1 MKKFIV
7 SLLLF
12 LPLLTGCTNIDTQLT
27 INDDKSASVVS
38 SLTYT
43 GDLSDKA
50 DITALTVTNSYKNF
64 LDKGYILE
72 NAYGAKLSTITG
84 TKSVKNIEHADLDL
98 SSLGLK
104 SNLPSGKFIEVKK
117 NLLVTSFNIDA
128 VYNMG
133 EQLSKITEPE
143 TSNATINKVKT
154 LVPEY
159 YQKYSEEAQ
168 NSENESEQREDFMQ
182 NLDDDTKKFIEDAN
196 NEAEVQQDAKNA
208 EFNASFSIKVPA
220 FASYN
225 NADMAEGSLYTWN
238 INKDEETI
246 IKLQY
251 VKYNSA
257 AILILILAGIALLIL
272 LARKILKHESQ
283 KRVGK

>member
-1 MKKFIV
+1 MKKIIV

-12 LPLLTGCTNIDTQLT
+12 VPLLTGCTNIDTQLT

-38 SLTYT
+38 SLTYA
-43 GDLSDKA
+43 GDLADKT
-50 DITALTVTNSYKNF
+50 DVTALTIANSYKNF
-64 LDKGYILE
+64 LDKNYTVE

-84 TKSVKNIEHADLDL
+84 TKSVKNIEHTDLDL
-98 SSLGLK
+98 SSLGVK

-128 VYNMG
+128 VYNMQ
-133 EQLSKITEPE
+133 EQLSKITEAE
-143 TSNATINKVKT
+143 ISNDTSNKVKT

-159 YQKYSEEAQ
+159 YQKYAEQ
-168 NSENESEQREDFMQ
+168 TENESESELREDFMQ
-182 NLDDDTKKFIEDAN
+182 NLDEETKKFIEESHT
-196 NEAEVQQDAKNA
+196 EAVEQQTAKN
-208 EFNASFSIKVPA
+208 EDYNASFSIKLPT

-225 NADMAEGSLYTWN
+225 NADSAEGSLYTWN
-238 INKDEETI
+238 INKDGETV

-251 VKYNSA
+251 VKYNGS

-272 LARKILKHESQ
+272 LARKILKHDSQ
-283 KRVGK
+283 KRVGN

>member
-12 LPLLTGCTNIDTQLT
+12 VPLLTGCTNIDTQLT
-27 INDDKSASVVS
+27 INDDKSASIVS

-43 GDLSDKA
+43 GDLADKT
-50 DITALTVTNSYKNF
+50 DVNALTIANSYKNF
-64 LDKGYILE
+64 LDKNYTVE

-84 TKSVKNIEHADLDL
+84 TKSVKNIEHTDLDL
-98 SSLGLK
+98 SSLGVK

-128 VYNMG
+128 VYNMQ
-133 EQLSKITEPE
+133 EQLSKITEAE
-143 TSNATINKVKT
+143 ISNDTINKVKT

-159 YQKYSEEAQ
+159 YQKYAEQTETEA
-168 NSENESEQREDFMQ
+168 EQREDFMQ
-182 NLDDDTKKFIEDAN
+182 NLDDETKKFIEESHT
-196 NEAEVQQDAKNA
+196 EAVEQQTAKN
-208 EFNASFSIKVPA
+208 EDYNASFSIKVPS

-225 NADMAEGSLYTWN
+225 NADSAEGSLYTWN
-238 INKDEETI
+238 INKEGETV

-251 VKYNSA
+251 VKYNSS

-272 LARKILKHESQ
+272 LARKILKHDSQ
-283 KRVGK
+283 KRVGN

>member
-12 LPLLTGCTNIDTQLT
+12 VPLLTGCTNIDTQLT
-27 INDDKSASVVS
+27 INDDKSASIVS

-43 GDLSDKA
+43 GDLADKSDV
-50 DITALTVTNSYKNF
+50 TALSIANNYKNF
-64 LDKGYILE
+64 LDKNYTVE

-84 TKSVKNIEHADLDL
+84 TKSVKNIEHTDLDL
-98 SSLGLK
+98 SSLGVK
-104 SNLPSGKFIEVKK
+104 SNLPSGKFVEVKK

-128 VYNMG
+128 VFNLP
-133 EQLSKITEPE
+133 EQLSKITKADV
-143 TSNATINKVKT
+143 SNDKTGNVKT

-159 YQKYSEEAQ
+159 YQKYA
-168 NSENESEQREDFMQ
+168 EQTEDETQEREDFMQ
-182 NLDDDTKKFIEDAN
+182 NLDDETKKFIEESHT
-196 NEAEVQQDAKNA
+196 EAVEQETAKN
-208 EFNASFSIKVPA
+208 EDYKASFSIKVPS

-225 NADMAEGSLYTWN
+225 NADSTDGSLYTWN
-238 INKDEETI
+238 INKDGETV

-251 VKYNSA
+251 VKYNGV

-283 KRVGK
+283 KRVGN